1 MELILNICKEGNK
14 GKRNRTKFFTFIIY
28 EPDSH
33 AAGYFNNQTKYTKRN
48 INTTKR
54 QPSMGTKIYL
64 RLIYAE
70 VWGHAHCESHIHYSI
85 ITTEG
90 V

>member
-1 MELILNICKEGNK
+1 MR
-14 GKRNRTKFFTFIIY
+14 KRNRTKFFTFIIH

-33 AAGYFNNQTKYTKRN
+33 AAGYFNNQIKAQKRN
-48 INTTKR
+48 INTTKM

-64 RLIYAE
+64 QLLYAE
-70 VWGHAHCESHIHYSI
+70 VWWHAHCKSHIPYSI